1 MVFGKGFIYSTTGYL
16 DDVQTGD
23 VGRAYTVD
31 LDLVEI
37 AKFGDANGVPI
48 YTSNVNTLFDS
59 AAVGYVSGKGVAM
72 STYCA
77 SCHVDYLA
85 KSGTATGTFSSA
97 YRHTT
102 TSDSYTCVRCH
113 YSHGTDVEVMMDAHG
128 EKTTD
133 LVADGTFATIE
144 AANAYMVDKNPSS
157 ALKRYT
163 NMSVCWGC
171 HTDSKAEQLKNTFS
185 FGDDDGQTDPHGL
198 TPQPDM
204 PGALSTPNDAIF
216 VTP

>member
-1 MVFGKGFIYSTTGYL
+1 
-16 DDVQTGD
+16 
-23 VGRAYTVD
+23 
-31 LDLVEI
+31 
-37 AKFGDANGVPI
+37 
-48 YTSNVNTLFDS
+48 
-59 AAVGYVSGKGVAM
+59 M